1 MKISVGL
8 AVYLATVSAA
18 LSACSTS
25 SQFTGPVSF
34 LPDTELANRW
44 IAVKRTS
51 TGLLFKGQV
60 RSLHG
65 YPGRLHGHLHIE
77 ALDSRRIPIATTDAR
92 WGEFLSRQFFS
103 AYYKAAMPLD
113 VSKSV
118 SEIHIEF
125 QREDKP

>member
-1 MKISVGL
+1 MKTLVRL
-8 AVYLATVSAA
+8 VVYQTTMCAA
-18 LSACSTS
+18 LSSCSTS

-44 IAVKRTS
+44 ITVKRTS

-77 ALDSRRIPIATTDAR
+77 ALDARRIAIATTDAR

-113 VSKSV
+113 TSKSV
-118 SEIHIEF
+118 SEIRIAF